1 MRMLALVPLLLVA
14 ACSEEAATDA
24 NAAGA
29 ADKAKLQLAAGQ
41 WETTAEYDNVR
52 VTEGTTPAIKAVAG
66 EKVAGGACVGEE
78 EGKKPQPA
86 LFAAQGDDCT
96 YQNFYMSRGR
106 INADMR
112 CRREGAS
119 GDIMVAVQG
128 TYTADSFDLTT
139 DTRTIFAGSGDIAA
153 TGKMTGRRVG
163 ECSAEVPAGKQAA

>member
-1 MRMLALVPLLLVA
+1 MRMLAFVPLLLVA
-14 ACSEEAATDA
+14 ACSEEKAADSGA
-24 NAAGA
+24 A
-29 ADKAKLQLAAGQ
+29 ADKSKLELAAGQ

-52 VTEGTTPAIKAVAG
+52 VTEGTTPAVKAVVG
-66 EKVAGGACVGEE
+66 EKVAGSACVGEG

-86 LFAAQGDDCT
+86 LFAAPGDSCT

-112 CRREGAS
+112 CRREGVS

-128 TYTADSFDLTT
+128 TYTADSLDLTT
-139 DTRTIFAGSGDIAA
+139 DTRTVLAGSGDIAA

-163 ECSAEVPAGKQAA
+163 ECSAEIPAGKQAA